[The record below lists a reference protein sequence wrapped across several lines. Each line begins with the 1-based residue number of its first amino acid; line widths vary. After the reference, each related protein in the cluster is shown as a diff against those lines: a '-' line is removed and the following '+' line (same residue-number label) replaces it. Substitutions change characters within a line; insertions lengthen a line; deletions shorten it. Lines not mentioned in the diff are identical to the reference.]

1 VDLIT
6 KVSKKRNRS
15 REGPI
20 DTMRFGDPVKLFPT
34 RGVDQSR
41 VEFSTKQYLLRVMV
55 NESIQPP
62 VVVTAYRT
70 SKISKYWA
78 QYDARLRIDNRVRLS
93 RGP

>member
-1 VDLIT
+1 
-6 KVSKKRNRS
+6 
-15 REGPI
+15 
-20 DTMRFGDPVKLFPT
+20 
-34 RGVDQSR
+34 
-41 VEFSTKQYLLRVMV
+41 LRVMV

-93 RGP
+93 GDRDRQGQWTRNPGQRPGAPRSKNRRW